1 MAFNPSDSAS
11 APLSVFGGLVTEM
24 APPDLPEGVSP
35 NCQDVVFA
43 PGVVQSRPAFQKGS
57 VPHHGVGHLTHEQMN
72 TLQRV
77 LDRMLAYQAAV
88 IAAQPQPSTP
98 SKGISMAT
106 GSDPIQVF
114 AAAAETSLTAI
125 STSLTAIAALI
136 TQLQASPTISSADA
150 ALLSQVQTNLTTA
163 QQQAAGMVPPVASL
177 KKK

>member
-1 MAFNPSDSAS
+1 
-11 APLSVFGGLVTEM
+11 
-24 APPDLPEGVSP
+24 
-35 NCQDVVFA
+35 
-43 PGVVQSRPAFQKGS
+43 
-57 VPHHGVGHLTHEQMN
+57 
-72 TLQRV
+72 
-77 LDRMLAYQAAV
+77 MLAVAYQAAV